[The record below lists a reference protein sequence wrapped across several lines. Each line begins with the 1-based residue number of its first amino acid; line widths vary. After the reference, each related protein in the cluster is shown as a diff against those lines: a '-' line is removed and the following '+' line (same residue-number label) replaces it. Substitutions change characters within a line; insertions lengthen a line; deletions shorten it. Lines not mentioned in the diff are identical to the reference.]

1 MKIKHVFLIILLTFC
16 SQGTLRA
23 QNYVLPY
30 NAKDKTMGVV
40 NCASSLCHGSIT
52 PWKASNV
59 LQNEYVTWS
68 RLDKH
73 ARAYDVLLNQQ
84 SQKIAKNLG
93 LKEPA
98 HKAKICLDC
107 HTHNVSTAQRGERFN
122 LSDGVSCEACHGP
135 AERWISFHTEPNA
148 SHEKNIQQGLYPLSN
163 STARAKVCLS
173 CHSGNQDKFVNHRMM
188 GAGHPRMS
196 FELETFSNIAP
207 AHFRV
212 DKDYQQ
218 RKQAWDGVKV
228 WAIGQALAVSEMM
241 DILNSPKRGRD
252 GMFPE
257 LVLFDCHACHHPMS
271 DKRWKPANTFGV
283 TAGPGVAR
291 LNDSGMLMMRAI
303 ARKIDPALGARV
315 NAQVRRLHNAAAG
328 QGNPSAEAAALKRLS
343 NEVVARIDRSSL
355 SQSDLRGIALGL
367 IDDGLAGS
375 YRDYAGAEQATMAIG
390 SVVNFMHKRG
400 LVGSAVPVNVGLDR
414 LNASLANDEKY
425 RPAEFQQRLREF
437 RALIAKK

>member
-1 MKIKHVFLIILLTFC
+1 MQLM
-16 SQGTLRA
+16 A
-23 QNYVLPY
+23 QSATLPY
-30 NAKDKTMGVV
+30 HAKDKTMGVV

-52 PWKASNV
+52 PWKGSNV

-73 ARAYDVLLNQQ
+73 AKAYDVLSNDL
-84 SQKIAKNLG
+84 SKKIAKNLG
-93 LKEPA
+93 LKQPA
-98 HKAKICLDC
+98 NQSKICLDC
-107 HTHNVSTAQRGERFN
+107 HTHNVPAAKRDERFN

-135 AERWISFHTEPNA
+135 AERWISTHTAPTA
-148 SHEKNIQQGLYPLSN
+148 THAKNIEQGLFPLSN
-163 STARAKVCLS
+163 NVDRAKLCLS
-173 CHSGNQDKFVNHRMM
+173 CHMGNKDRFVNHRMM

-207 AHFRV
+207 AHYRI
-212 DKDYQQ
+212 DKDYQE

-228 WAIGQALAVSEMM
+228 WAIGQALSVSEMM
-241 DILNSPKRGRD
+241 DTLNSPTRGRD

-283 TAGPGVAR
+283 SAGPGVAR

-303 ARKIDPALGARV
+303 AGEIDPALGARV
-315 NAQVRRLHNAAAG
+315 TVQVRRLHNAAAG
-328 QGNPSAEAAALKRLS
+328 QGNPNAEATALKRLS
-343 NEVVARIDRSSL
+343 NEVVVRIDRSNL
-355 SQSDLRGIALGL
+355 SQANLRGIALRL
-367 IDDGLAGS
+367 IDDGLNGS
-375 YRDYAGAEQATMAIG
+375 YRDYAGAEQASMAIG

-400 LVGSAVPVNVGLDR
+400 LVSSTAPVNAGLDR
-414 LNASLANDEKY
+414 LNATLANDEKY